1 MTQPNPFGMAD
12 DPKDA
17 APVVVEA
24 TAALATAID
33 TEAAKA
39 EAAAREAE
47 AIHAA
52 AEAKGD
58 AGTGY
63 DPSVFN
69 SEPNSADADASAVDA
84 STRLPASFWSAL
96 AEKLPTAT
104 DVATRKKR
112 MDMFSAFDPNGNGYL
127 SLAEVDK
134 GIQDVLECAELFDAK
149 PPIMRAF
156 QAAKHARETKSKLG
170 KDYVE
175 RLEFRLLLIYLRR
188 YFELYVMFD
197 DIDGDDR
204 KISKAEFAAAV
215 GKINAWGVAIEAGA
229 DADREFDAIDTNG
242 GGSLLFDEFAAWA
255 LKRGLD
261 LIEDDAAE
269 EEEMDIKGVS
279 SEEAATAAAAEK
291 AKDVAAAEAA
301 AEAKEHEQ
309 QDAKEAK
316 EAKEAQAAKANAARA
331 AKAKDIAESKGQSP
345 KQQRTTK
352 LKAEKTKAVPS
363 PPSNAQV

>member
-1 MTQPNPFGMAD
+1 
-12 DPKDA
+12 
-17 APVVVEA
+17 
-24 TAALATAID
+24 
-33 TEAAKA
+33 
-39 EAAAREAE
+39 
-47 AIHAA
+47 
-52 AEAKGD
+52 
-58 AGTGY
+58 
-63 DPSVFN
+63 
-69 SEPNSADADASAVDA
+69 
-84 STRLPASFWSAL
+84 
-96 AEKLPTAT
+96 
-104 DVATRKKR
+104 
-112 MDMFSAFDPNGNGYL
+112 
-127 SLAEVDK
+127 
-134 GIQDVLECAELFDAK
+134 
-149 PPIMRAF
+149 MRAF

-316 EAKEAQAAKANAARA
+316 EAQAAKANAARA
-331 AKAKDIAESKGQSP
+331 AKAKDIAESKRQSP